1 MNDNPFFFSP
11 KSWVVLGLAI
21 LIALGDLRHY
31 RISNRSVVLTLCLGL
46 AWSTSIHLGSGAT
59 LGLLGVFVGCAL
71 LLPFYAIGGLT
82 AGDVKWLA
90 ALGAWYGPRG
100 IVGLF
105 VLSSILLG
113 VFCVVGIVARRLSP
127 LGSVRAGGSIQGF
140 GGGKTQANTEID
152 EAYSSQDRRLLLIP
166 YAVPVAIGVL
176 MIESYRAMQS

>member
-1 MNDNPFFFSP
+1 MNDDPFFFSL

-21 LIALGDLRHY
+21 LIAGGDLWHY
-31 RISNRSVVLTLCLGL
+31 RISNRSVVLTILIGL
-46 AWSTSIHLGSGAT
+46 AWNASSHQWTGAM
-59 LGLLGVFVGCAL
+59 LGLLGVLVGFAL

-113 VFCVVGIVARRLSP
+113 VFCVVWIVARGLSP
-127 LGSVRAGGSIQGF
+127 LECVRAGGSIRGF
-140 GGGKTQANTEID
+140 RGAKTQGNTGID
-152 EAYSSQDRRLLLIP
+152 EAYSSQDRRLFLIP
-166 YAVPVAIGVL
+166 YAVPVALGVL
-176 MIESYRAMQS
+176 MIESYRAMHN